1 MAGAGGA
8 DEPVVE
14 AASVLKEAM
23 RNDAGAGTDQAHR
36 PLTAREFDVL
46 KRLER
51 FRDKE
56 IAWDLSLSYDGAD
69 RTDRGPHPARHQ
81 GCRAFHFT
89 DRIRSAAGGAGSGV
103 GELAHHAGGCCAGGT
118 VRAPSTA
125 ADGPEARLNGTDK
138 IGQDRPRGTLQ
149 GTWQRVRY
157 GDDDEHGPS
166 QETLTLTFTRTRF
179 IESVVTGDSATTD
192 IRDTWFHQGGWSVGA
207 AGTDTITK
215 KFIDDGAEDSV
226 DKQYVLAGDL
236 LAVQCWTCEDPNAH
250 YDVFT
255 RVQDPGLALVGSWQ
269 FEWVWGR
276 DNEDES
282 DDVLFSLTDEVAE
295 SITLVREGRNRSGE
309 LGDTRT
315 IEASWQRRSGCFA
328 GEAATATRRR

>member
-1 MAGAGGA
+1 M
-8 DEPVVE
+8 
-14 AASVLKEAM
+14 
-23 RNDAGAGTDQAHR
+23 
-36 PLTAREFDVL
+36 
-46 KRLER
+46 
-51 FRDKE
+51 
-56 IAWDLSLSYDGAD
+56 
-69 RTDRGPHPARHQ
+69 
-81 GCRAFHFT
+81 
-89 DRIRSAAGGAGSGV
+89 
-103 GELAHHAGGCCAGGT
+103 
-118 VRAPSTA
+118 
-125 ADGPEARLNGTDK
+125 
-138 IGQDRPRGTLQ
+138 
-149 GTWQRVRY
+149 RY

-282 DDVLFSLTDEVAE
+282 DDVLFSLTAEVAE

-315 IEASWQRRSGCFA
+315 IEATWEFDPAEWFVNLTIIQA
-328 GEAATATRRR
+328 TDAEGEGEPVVDDHIAWVPGTRRRIALAPSSVPNHVGVSFLGNEEQWVGDDVEGQWVDHPDNPFGNYWMEWTRQ